1 MWVSTPRRR
10 EITLLLHEGVDYYI
24 RRAAPSRLAVVAHI
38 QRLRVYRM
46 DRRDQTWQTTSSR
59 YPVAVS

>member
-38 QRLRVYRM
+38 
-46 DRRDQTWQTTSSR
+46 
-59 YPVAVS
+59 